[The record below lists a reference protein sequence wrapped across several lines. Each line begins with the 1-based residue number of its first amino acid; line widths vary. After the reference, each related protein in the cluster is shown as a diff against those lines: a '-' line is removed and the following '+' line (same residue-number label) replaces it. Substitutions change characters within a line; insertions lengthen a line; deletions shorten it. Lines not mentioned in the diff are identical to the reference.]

1 MLTKLQIRKLIDCTK
16 EEYNNSGDKTLLVNI
31 ALMKG
36 LYIAVGGTKYITMP
50 QKLDTMVCYASIVFK
65 HKLNIMN
72 KMQSDK
78 VTSFLIKSLMS
89 VGKKPENIVGST
101 IPTSNNDISV
111 LMINLIFSEYTEDM
125 MINSINIRNTT
136 LELLQRLDER
146 EVGV

>member
-1 MLTKLQIRKLIDCTK
+1 
-16 EEYNNSGDKTLLVNI
+16 
-31 ALMKG
+31 MKG
-36 LYIAVGGTKYITMP
+36 LYIAIGGTKYITMP

-65 HKLNIMN
+65 YKLNIIN
-72 KMQSDK
+72 QMQNDK